1 MIYPQKENCCGCGIC
16 AESCPVQAIKMEPD
30 ENGFFYPI
38 ANRSICIKCSKCEK
52 VCAFNSLDN
61 ATEPLE
67 YYVARHKSD
76 SVCRESTSGGMYT
89 AITDVFLNQGNV
101 VYSPAFDQRMYL
113 QHMRICNAAERD
125 ISRGSKYVQ
134 SDLYHSL
141 SSILADL
148 NESKKVVFF
157 GTPCQVAA
165 IKSFVPKRLHANLFT
180 VDVICN
186 GVGSP
191 MFWEKHKNE
200 IEGKYKGRMNNYVF
214 RPKKQGYLT
223 QTEVAIFDKIGERE
237 IVSDYFR
244 YNVIYYS
251 RLIMRPCC
259 ANCKFCSYKRVS
271 DITISDYS
279 KEERKDLP
287 FDTSDGVSSLMINTE
302 KGRNLLSLFEE
313 SIQYVSVSP
322 NCIAQIRLEQC
333 EGLNPKHDEFL
344 RICREKGI
352 ESALN
357 SYFGIFKRIKIKL
370 KEIYN
375 RMVL

>member
-16 AESCPVQAIKMEPD
+16 AELCPVQAIKMEPD
-30 ENGFFYPI
+30 ENGFLYPI
-38 ANRSICIKCSKCEK
+38 VNKGICINCSKCER
-52 VCAFNSLDN
+52 VCAFNSLSD
-61 ATEPLE
+61 AKEPLE

-76 SVCRESTSGGMYT
+76 AICRNSTSGGMYT
-89 AITDVFLNQGNV
+89 AITDVFLNQKDV
-101 VYSPAFDQRMYL
+101 AYSPAFEPGMYL
-113 QHMRICNAAERD
+113 RHMRICSIEERD
-125 ISRGSKYVQ
+125 RSRGSKYVQ

-141 SSILADL
+141 SSILEDL
-148 NESKKVVFF
+148 NEAKKVAFF

-165 IKSFVPKRLHANLFT
+165 IKSFVPQKLQGNLFT
-180 VDVICN
+180 VDVVCN

-191 MFWEKHKNE
+191 MFWEKHKNI
-200 IEGKYKGRMNNYVF
+200 IEEKYKGKMNNYVF
-214 RPKKQGYLT
+214 RPKKRGYLT
-223 QTEVAIFDKIGERE
+223 QTEVAIFDKTGERE

-259 ANCKFCSYKRVS
+259 ANCEFCSYKRVS

-279 KEERKDLP
+279 KDERKNLP
-287 FDTSDGVSSLMINTE
+287 FDTSSGVSSLMINTE
-302 KGRNLLSLFEE
+302 KGRNLLRLFEE
-313 SIQYVSVSP
+313 SIQYVSVSK

-333 EGLNPKHDEFL
+333 EELNPKHDEFL
-344 RICREKGI
+344 RVCREEGI

-357 SYFGIFKRIKIKL
+357 SYFGIIKRIKIKL